1 MTSSKETYLNPNSR
15 KEENISWDEAV
26 SKVARVIEDVC
37 KDYEKDGHPYYSTF
51 LREAFQRL
59 LKG

>member
-37 KDYEKDGHPYYSTF
+37 RDYEKDGHPYYSNF

>member
-1 MTSSKETYLNPNSR
+1 MTSSKETYLNPSSR

-26 SKVARVIEDVC
+26 SKVSRVIEDVC

-51 LREAFQRL
+51 YYMLFL
-59 LKG
+59 L